1 MIFLIFQLYSSDDKI
16 YTSTGN
22 FEKVA
27 DQDFV
32 EHVLTF
38 SDGIKLEDAGKYTC
52 RLSHLESDAEL
63 NLVVETGELDCLS
76 FSFDRKQLLVI
87 FEIANRF
94 FVMELNLISDGFGG
108 CLLGFYTKTVFRY
121 HEF

>member
-38 SDGIKLEDAGKYTC
+38 SDGIKLEDAGMYAC